1 MKIPAFP
8 SDFAL
13 KLATKKFIAIRTKGT
28 ETMQDPLG
36 YQQSVDAIS
45 RNIEKQKETIN
56 HIKIVLSNITNLRNR
71 NDWKGWLSSPN
82 VTNDIAIPW
91 MLLPNVREMVIE
103 QLTKDLQA
111 LYEKLEEL
119 RKDV

>member
-13 KLATKKFIAIRTKGT
+13 KLATKKLIAIRTKGT

-45 RNIEKQKETIN
+45 RNIERQRETIN
-56 HIKIVLSNITNLRNR
+56 QIKNVLSNITNLRNR
-71 NDWKGWLSSPN
+71 NDWKGWLSSPA
-82 VTNDIAIPW
+82 VPSEIAIPW
-91 MLLPNVREMVIE
+91 TLLPKVQEMVIE

-111 LYEKLEEL
+111 LYEKLEKL